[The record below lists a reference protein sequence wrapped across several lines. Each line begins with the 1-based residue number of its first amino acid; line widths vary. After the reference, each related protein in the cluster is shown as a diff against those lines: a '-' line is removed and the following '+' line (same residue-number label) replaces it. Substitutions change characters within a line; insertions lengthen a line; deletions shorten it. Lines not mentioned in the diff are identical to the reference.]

1 MLLSGCFSSVSCS
14 FRAPTIKE
22 FDSYVYQSLS
32 PCFFFMDSWAPRAVV
47 GICSVGIIL
56 GYSYTYMLL
65 VHVVLLSLY
74 VCGYG
79 AEVLDL
85 IGFGI
90 V

>member
-1 MLLSGCFSSVSCS
+1 
-14 FRAPTIKE
+14 
-22 FDSYVYQSLS
+22 
-32 PCFFFMDSWAPRAVV
+32 MDSWAPRAVV

-56 GYSYTYMLL
+56 GYSYMYMLL

-85 IGFGI
+85 MGFGI